1 MSVVNE
7 PVSTRKQQSIADLR
21 NEVLADPQGRSN
33 YVSTAREIEM
43 VDTLVRTLDARRI
56 ELGISKAELSR
67 RIAREPS
74 TVRRLFTAGGANPEI
89 VFLAEIAEAVG
100 MRITLEPRV

>member
-1 MSVVNE
+1 MNQPS
-7 PVSTRKQQSIADLR
+7 STRKQQSIADLR
-21 NEVLADPQGRSN
+21 DEVLADPQGRSD
-33 YVSTAREIEM
+33 YVSTVREIEM

-89 VFLAEIAEAVG
+89 AFLAEIAEAVG
-100 MRITLEPRV
+100 LRITLAPRD

>member
-1 MSVVNE
+1 MNQPS
-7 PVSTRKQQSIADLR
+7 STRKQQSIADLR
-21 NEVLADPQGRSN
+21 DEVLADPQGRSD
-33 YVSTAREIEM
+33 YVSTVREIEM

-89 VFLAEIAEAVG
+89 TFLAEIAEAVG
-100 MRITLEPRV
+100 MQITLAPRA

>member
-1 MSVVNE
+1 MNQ
-7 PVSTRKQQSIADLR
+7 PPSTRKQQSIADLR
-21 NEVLADPQGRSN
+21 DEILADPQGRSD
-33 YVSTAREIEM
+33 YVSTVREIEM

-56 ELGISKAELSR
+56 DLGISKAELSR

-89 VFLAEIAEAVG
+89 AFLAEIAEAVG
-100 MRITLEPRV
+100 MRITLEPRA

>member
-1 MSVVNE
+1 MSVMNQ
-7 PVSTRKQQSIADLR
+7 PSSTRKQQSIADLR
-21 NEVLADPQGRSN
+21 DEILADPQGRSD
-33 YVSTAREIEM
+33 YVGTVREIEM

-89 VFLAEIAEAVG
+89 AFLAEIAEAVG
-100 MRITLEPRV
+100 MRITLEPRA

>member
-1 MSVVNE
+1 MKQPS
-7 PVSTRKQQSIADLR
+7 STRKPQSIADLR
-21 NEVLADPQGRSN
+21 DEVLADPQGRSD
-33 YVSTAREIEM
+33 YVNTVREIEM
-43 VDTLVRTLDARRI
+43 VDTLVRSLDARRI

-100 MRITLEPRV
+100 MRITLEPRA

>member
-1 MSVVNE
+1 MNQPS
-7 PVSTRKQQSIADLR
+7 STRKQQSIADLR
-21 NEVLADPQGRSN
+21 DEVLADPQGRSD
-33 YVSTAREIEM
+33 YVSTVREIEM

-74 TVRRLFTAGGANPEI
+74 TVRRLFTAGGATPEI

-100 MRITLEPRV
+100 MRITLEPRA

>member
-1 MSVVNE
+1 MSVKNE
-7 PVSTRKQQSIADLR
+7 PLSTRKQQSIADFR
-21 NEVLADPQGRSN
+21 NEVLAESQGRID
-33 YVSTAREIEM
+33 YVSTVLEIEM

-89 VFLAEIAEAVG
+89 AFLAEIAEAVG
-100 MRITLEPRV
+100 MRITLEPRN

>member
-1 MSVVNE
+1 MNQSS
-7 PVSTRKQQSIADLR
+7 STRKQQSIADLR
-21 NEVLADPQGRSN
+21 DEILADPQGRSD
-33 YVSTAREIEM
+33 YVSTVREIEM

-89 VFLAEIAEAVG
+89 AFLAEIAEAVG
-100 MRITLEPRV
+100 MRITLEPRA

>member
-1 MSVVNE
+1 MNQPS
-7 PVSTRKQQSIADLR
+7 STRKQQSIADLR
-21 NEVLADPQGRSN
+21 DEVLADPQGRSD
-33 YVSTAREIEM
+33 YVSTVREIEM

-89 VFLAEIAEAVG
+89 AFLAEIAEAVG
-100 MRITLEPRV
+100 LRITLAPRV

>member
-1 MSVVNE
+1 MNQPS
-7 PVSTRKQQSIADLR
+7 STRKQQSIADLR
-21 NEVLADPQGRSN
+21 DEILADPQGRSD
-33 YVSTAREIEM
+33 YVSTVREIEM

-89 VFLAEIAEAVG
+89 TFLAEIAEAVG
-100 MRITLEPRV
+100 MQITLAPRA

>member
-1 MSVVNE
+1 MNQPS
-7 PVSTRKQQSIADLR
+7 STRKQQSIADLR
-21 NEVLADPQGRSN
+21 DEVLADPQGRSD
-33 YVSTAREIEM
+33 YVSTVREIEM

-89 VFLAEIAEAVG
+89 AFLAEIAEAVG
-100 MRITLEPRV
+100 LQITLAPRD